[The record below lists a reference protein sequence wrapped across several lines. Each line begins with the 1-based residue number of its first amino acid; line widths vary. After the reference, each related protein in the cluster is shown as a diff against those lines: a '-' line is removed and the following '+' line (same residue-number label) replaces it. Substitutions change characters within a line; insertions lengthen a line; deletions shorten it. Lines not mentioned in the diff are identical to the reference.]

1 VGSLL
6 VSGDRVLRLLGVVV
20 AVGAALCAALWRLE
34 FISTWCA
41 FAAVVSV
48 MMLWWVRDRMGRQVP
63 I

>member
-1 VGSLL
+1 LL
-6 VSGDRVLRLLGVVV
+6 VGGDRVPRLLGLVV

-34 FISTWCA
+34 FISAWCA

-48 MMLWWVRDRMGRQVP
+48 MMLWCVRDRMGGQVP

>member
-1 VGSLL
+1 
-6 VSGDRVLRLLGVVV
+6 V

-48 MMLWWVRDRMGRQVP
+48 MMLWWVRDRMGGQVP